1 MRNLLLLFI
10 LSLTI
15 SCNSQGKK
23 PIKGETEYQR
33 KENARFKDAS
43 KSPLTKK
50 GLKDFKGLD
59 FFKVDSSFV
68 VTAKLTPTPEDPI
81 FEMTTT
87 TSRKPLYKRYGIL
100 SFTIQGKEFQLDLFK
115 SQDFDRDP
123 KYDDYLFLPFTDMTS
138 GNESYAGGR
147 YLDVFISKITKDNTV
162 VLNFNNTYNPY
173 CAYNT
178 KYSCPIPPKQNHLR
192 IPIKAGIKAYKK
204 H

>member
-15 SCNSQGKK
+15 SCSSQGKK
-23 PIKGETEYQR
+23 SLKGDTEFQR

-50 GLKDFKGLD
+50 DLKTFDGLE
-59 FFKVDSSFV
+59 FFSVDSSFV
-68 VTAKLTPTPEDPI
+68 VTAKFTPTPDDPI
-81 FEMTTT
+81 FEMATTT
-87 TSRKPLYKRYGIL
+87 TRKPLYKRYGIL
-100 SFTIQGKEFQLDLFK
+100 NFSLNKKEFQLDLFQN
-115 SQDFDRDP
+115 QDFDRDA
-123 KYDDYLFLPFTDMTS
+123 KYEDYLFLPFTDMTS

-147 YLDVFISKITKDNTV
+147 YLDVFISKINKNNTV

-173 CAYNT
+173 CAYDSR
-178 KYSCPIPPKQNHLR
+178 YSCPIPPKQNHLR
-192 IPIKAGIKAYKK
+192 IPVKAGIKAYKK